1 MERDFETVMI
11 EQCAPVLAGLKP
23 AGLFRYETRNRADL
37 ARRVAGWNAQL
48 NPKGLQVRVLRGCI
62 ATRQY
67 LVYVYRAAKL
77 QTVLADA
84 AVRGFLAREG
94 YRLPEDAADCNA
106 LLDQLSLRLCCA
118 AEAAD
123 FPHEIGVFLGYPLE
137 DVVTINR
144 NIIDVAAVVFYKL
157 SRLHKHTAAATARVI
172 HTALERL
179 QHFYQRPHNAGRR
192 KELAATLAFLLCK
205 HRQAVFISASQNVLL
220 AAMFDHF
227 DVRKQVNDFTQP
239 PFIQFRAREI
249 FR

>member
-137 DVVTINR
+137 DVIGFCRHKGEGCKLCGYWKVYG
-144 NIIDVAAVVFYKL
+144 DVESARKSFALFDRCRELLFSHLL
-157 SRLHKHTAAATARVI
+157 SGAP
-172 HTALERL
+172 L
-179 QHFYQRPHNAGRR
+179 QELVGEQP
-192 KELAATLAFLLCK
+192 LAA
-205 HRQAVFISASQNVLL
+205 
-220 AAMFDHF
+220 
-227 DVRKQVNDFTQP
+227 
-239 PFIQFRAREI
+239 
-249 FR
+249 

>member
-23 AGLFRYETRNRADL
+23 AGLFRYETRDRADL

-94 YRLPEDAADCNA
+94 YRKMPRTAVPCSTSSACVCAVRQRRRISPMRSGYFWAIRWRTWRALSATGASVLPAADAGNPTA
-106 LLDQLSLRLCCA
+106 TPPPRSSTLTSLPSAQRCIC
-118 AEAAD
+118 
-123 FPHEIGVFLGYPLE
+123 GC
-137 DVVTINR
+137 
-144 NIIDVAAVVFYKL
+144 
-157 SRLHKHTAAATARVI
+157 STAA
-172 HTALERL
+172 
-179 QHFYQRPHNAGRR
+179 RP
-192 KELAATLAFLLCK
+192 F
-205 HRQAVFISASQNVLL
+205 
-220 AAMFDHF
+220 
-227 DVRKQVNDFTQP
+227 
-239 PFIQFRAREI
+239 
-249 FR
+249 

>member
-23 AGLFRYETRNRADL
+23 AGLFRYETRDRADL

-84 AVRGFLAREG
+84 TVRGFLAREG
-94 YRLPEDAADCNA
+94 YRLPEDAADCNV

-123 FPHEIGVFLGYPLE
+123 FPTRSGYFWAIRWKMWRALSGIGASALP
-137 DVVTINR
+137 
-144 NIIDVAAVVFYKL
+144 AVGAGSPTATRPPPSSTL
-157 SRLHKHTAAATARVI
+157 TSLPSARRCTCGCSTAA
-172 HTALERL
+172 
-179 QHFYQRPHNAGRR
+179 RP
-192 KELAATLAFLLCK
+192 F
-205 HRQAVFISASQNVLL
+205 
-220 AAMFDHF
+220 
-227 DVRKQVNDFTQP
+227 
-239 PFIQFRAREI
+239 
-249 FR
+249 

>member
-23 AGLFRYETRNRADL
+23 AGLFRYETRDRADL

-94 YRLPEDAADCNA
+94 YRLPEDAADCGA

-123 FPHEIGVFLGYPLE
+123 FPHEIRWRTSWALSGTGASALP
-137 DVVTINR
+137 
-144 NIIDVAAVVFYKL
+144 AADAGNPTATPPPPSSTL
-157 SRLHKHTAAATARVI
+157 ISLPSARRCTCGCSTAA
-172 HTALERL
+172 
-179 QHFYQRPHNAGRR
+179 RP
-192 KELAATLAFLLCK
+192 F
-205 HRQAVFISASQNVLL
+205 
-220 AAMFDHF
+220 
-227 DVRKQVNDFTQP
+227 
-239 PFIQFRAREI
+239 
-249 FR
+249 

>member
-123 FPHEIGVFLGYPLE
+123 FPHEIGLFLSYPPE
-137 DVVTINR
+137 DVKGFLEHRPCKCVGCWKVYENEEAAQKTFAKYKACTR
-144 NIIDVAAVVFYKL
+144 VYCRQLASGID
-157 SRLHKHTAAATARVI
+157 I
-172 HTALERL
+172 ERL
-179 QHFYQRPHNAGRR
+179 TVAG
-192 KELAATLAFLLCK
+192 
-205 HRQAVFISASQNVLL
+205 
-220 AAMFDHF
+220 
-227 DVRKQVNDFTQP
+227 
-239 PFIQFRAREI
+239 
-249 FR
+249 

>member
-94 YRLPEDAADCNA
+94 YRLPEDAAD
-106 LLDQLSLRLCCA
+106 
-118 AEAAD
+118 

-137 DVVTINR
+137 DVVGFIRHRGKCFTCCGCWKSYGDPAAARQHFDQLAKCTAVYLRLFHSGTPILKLA
-144 NIIDVAAVVFYKL
+144 VAA
-157 SRLHKHTAAATARVI
+157 
-172 HTALERL
+172 
-179 QHFYQRPHNAGRR
+179 
-192 KELAATLAFLLCK
+192 
-205 HRQAVFISASQNVLL
+205 
-220 AAMFDHF
+220 
-227 DVRKQVNDFTQP
+227 
-239 PFIQFRAREI
+239 
-249 FR
+249 

>member
-23 AGLFRYETRNRADL
+23 AGLFRYETRDRADL

-118 AEAAD
+118 AEAA
-123 FPHEIGVFLGYPLE
+123 E
-137 DVVTINR
+137 DSPPVGSGCSH
-144 NIIDVAAVVFYKL
+144 AAPSPIRSTSY
-157 SRLHKHTAAATARVI
+157 ATPMR
-172 HTALERL
+172 
-179 QHFYQRPHNAGRR
+179 
-192 KELAATLAFLLCK
+192 AT
-205 HRQAVFISASQNVLL
+205 
-220 AAMFDHF
+220 
-227 DVRKQVNDFTQP
+227 
-239 PFIQFRAREI
+239 RARSWTVP
-249 FR
+249 FWRATPMPFSKLWQSPATPSVRMKAGSTSVPNTRSP

>member
-23 AGLFRYETRNRADL
+23 AGLFRYETRDRADL

-94 YRLPEDAADCNA
+94 YRLPEDAADCGA

-123 FPHEIGVFLGYPLE
+123 FPRDRGISG
-137 DVVTINR
+137 
-144 NIIDVAAVVFYKL
+144 L
-157 SRLHKHTAAATARVI
+157 SAG
-172 HTALERL
+172 
-179 QHFYQRPHNAGRR
+179 GRR
-192 KELAATLAFLLCK
+192 GLYPAPGQVLYLLRMLEILRRPRRRPAAL
-205 HRQAVFISASQNVLL
+205 
-220 AAMFDHF
+220 
-227 DVRKQVNDFTQP
+227 
-239 PFIQFRAREI
+239 
-249 FR
+249 

>member
-94 YRLPEDAADCNA
+94 YRLSDI
-106 LLDQLSLRLCCA
+106 S
-118 AEAAD
+118 
-123 FPHEIGVFLGYPLE
+123 
-137 DVVTINR
+137 
-144 NIIDVAAVVFYKL
+144 AAVQAYVEANGFSVVREYVGHGIGHQMHEAPEVPNYGKPGHGP
-157 SRLHKHTAAATARVI
+157 RLLRGMTIAVEPMVNAGTAAIRQMPDGWTVRTADGK
-172 HTALERL
+172 
-179 QHFYQRPHNAGRR
+179 NAAHYENTVLITDGEP
-192 KELAATLAFLLCK
+192 ELLTDPEKSL
-205 HRQAVFISASQNVLL
+205 V
-220 AAMFDHF
+220 
-227 DVRKQVNDFTQP
+227 
-239 PFIQFRAREI
+239 
-249 FR
+249 